1 MLLQKHWFYLKEGFL
16 SLSALDIFR
25 GGAGAGSVL
34 CAVGLPGLYSLDP
47 VAPTTPFTLELWQP
61 TCFQTAPCPAGEQ
74 NKSASVEDHCYIK
87 HLEAWFSCLAP
98 SPKLYYKCSGGGVG
112 YRALVFWVVLQH
124 HQGWEPPVK
133 MIFWIWSCP
142 PFICGSYFSMPFEL
156 SLYLKHGL
164 SHT

>member
-98 SPKLYYKCSGGGVG
+98 SPKLDYKCSGGGWGIEHWYFGWFFSITRVENHQLRWSSGSGVVPLSSVG
-112 YRALVFWVVLQH
+112 LISLCLLSSVF
-124 HQGWEPPVK
+124 
-133 MIFWIWSCP
+133 
-142 PFICGSYFSMPFEL
+142 
-156 SLYLKHGL
+156 
-164 SHT
+164 T